1 MPKFKPQF
9 RRLLFID
16 KKLREG
22 TFPNC
27 VNLAREWEV
36 SEKTIQR
43 DLDYLRNELAAPI
56 AYDPLRHGYCYTE
69 PSYALPAISVSESD
83 LFSICVV
90 RTLLSQYRN
99 TPLYEKLSSVLH
111 KIAESLPDQTK
122 VNPSWMTDR
131 ILVFPEPVTQVRSS
145 VWDTLAKAI
154 RDNHRVALRHAAPA
168 PAAAPSEERTVDP
181 YYLVSYKGEWYL
193 SAYCHQRQA
202 IRTFGV
208 SRISEVRQ
216 LDNTFTLPA
225 DMTPLK
231 MFGDRFGIIW
241 KPAFQNV
248 RIRFS
253 PVLAPYI
260 RERQWHPA
268 QRIRESKDGGL
279 VLEFKTNHLNEVKDW
294 VLSWGAGAEIL
305 APPLLVEKITQD
317 LKAALKNYTGAR

>member
-9 RRLLFID
+9 RRLLFINE
-16 KKLREG
+16 KLKEG
-22 TFPNC
+22 KFPNC
-27 VNLAREWEV
+27 VTLAREWEV

-43 DLDYLRNELAAPI
+43 DLDYLRNELCAPV
-56 AYDPLRHGYCYTE
+56 AYDPLRHGYYYTE
-69 PSYALPAISVSESD
+69 PNYSMPAISVSESD

-111 KIAESLPDQTK
+111 KIAESLPDQTD

-131 ILVFPEPVTQVRSS
+131 ILVFPEPVTQVRSA

-154 RDNHRVALRHAAPA
+154 RDNHRIALRHAAPGPTA
-168 PAAAPSEERTVDP
+168 GTDEERTVDP

-202 IRTFGV
+202 IRTFGI
-208 SRISEVRQ
+208 SRISRAR
-216 LDNTFTLPA
+216 LLTDTFTMPA
-225 DMTPLK
+225 GMTPLK

-241 KPAFQNV
+241 KPVFHTV
-248 RIRFS
+248 SIRFT
-253 PVLAPYI
+253 PMVAPYI

-268 QRIRESKDGGL
+268 QRIKEAKDGSL
-279 VLEFKTNHLNEVKDW
+279 VLEFKTNHLIEVKDW

-305 APPLLVEKITQD
+305 APTELVEKITQD
-317 LKAALKNYTGAR
+317 LKATLKNYTGTH